1 MEGYTTATTSYET
14 FCMLRGWKPW
24 PATIEPITEW
34 AAQRIF
40 GGSSPK
46 QGQVKPDTVASYLS
60 GLRSYHVDHH
70 WPVTVFEDL
79 RLARILQGGRS
90 LFPKVKKDRFPITK
104 EILERITATVPITED
119 DFNIDAAFKIA
130 WAGFLR
136 LGEITYSPADL
147 KKSSFIN
154 LKVTRSDVRF
164 AENDQYAVL
173 RLKRSKTDVKHT
185 GVQIILSA
193 TGELTCPVAA
203 LRRLF
208 NHVKRPASAPLF
220 MLSNAAFSRVSVIS
234 ILKSR
239 LAQAGLS
246 ETGFSGHS
254 FRNGAAQH
262 ASDQGMLDSQIQKLG
277 RWTSNSFQLYFE
289 TSSETL
295 FNLNLTFQTGR
306 PLAIPRVVGK
316 PRKTPAPA
324 FP

>member
-1 MEGYTTATTSYET
+1 M
-14 FCMLRGWKPW
+14 
-24 PATIEPITEW
+24 INIIPINT
-34 AAQRIF
+34 
-40 GGSSPK
+40 
-46 QGQVKPDTVASYLS
+46 
-60 GLRSYHVDHH
+60 
-70 WPVTVFEDL
+70 
-79 RLARILQGGRS
+79 
-90 LFPKVKKDRFPITK
+90 
-104 EILERITATVPITED
+104 
-119 DFNIDAAFKIA
+119 
-130 WAGFLR
+130 
-136 LGEITYSPADL
+136 
-147 KKSSFIN
+147 FIN

-173 RLKRSKTDVKHT
+173 RLKRSKTDIKHT

-193 TGELTCPVAA
+193 TGGPTCPVAA

-208 NHVKRPASAPLF
+208 KHVKRPASAPLF
-220 MLSNAAFSRVSVIS
+220 MLSNTAFSRTPVIS

-254 FRNGAAQH
+254 FRKGAAQH

-289 TSSETL
+289 KSSETL
-295 FNLNLTFQTGR
+295 FNLNLRFQTGR

-324 FP
+324 FT

>member
-1 MEGYTTATTSYET
+1 
-14 FCMLRGWKPW
+14 MLQECKPW
-24 PATIEPITEW
+24 PATIEPINEW
-34 AAQRIF
+34 VAQCFF

-46 QGQVKPDTVASYLS
+46 QGQVQPDMVASYLS
-60 GLRSYHVDHH
+60 GLLSYHIDHH
-70 WPVTVFEDL
+70 WPVIVSEDL
-79 RLARILQGGRS
+79 RLDQILQGGQS
-90 LFPKVKKDRFPITK
+90 LFLEVKKDCFPITK
-104 EILERITATVPITED
+104 EISEQITATVPVTKD
-119 DFNIDAAFKIA
+119 DFNIDTVFKIA
-130 WAGFLR
+130 RAGFLR

-193 TGELTCPVAA
+193 TGERTCPVAA

-208 NHVKRPASAPLF
+208 NHVKRSASAPLF

-239 LAQAGLS
+239 LAQAGFS

-254 FRNGAAQH
+254 FRKGAAQH

-295 FNLNLTFQTGR
+295 FNLNLRFQTGR

-324 FP
+324 FT